1 MSGNQTE
8 VLGKTREKE
17 SSPKERVSEQSKG
30 QLCREVSEVRTE
42 GLVASAGT
50 LVTGRWGPLS

>member
-8 VLGKTREKE
+8 VLGKTREE